1 MERNLESCA
10 GLKKN
15 HGVGKY
21 VHKIGWN
28 SRPNGPGLKFVG
40 NKDDTSDDGATRIM
54 SMKLQKSNRFK
65 ISGARTLVLMLS
77 LPLFGSCQYMD
88 NVEGKA
94 KKIVLYEK
102 AALNLSK
109 ENRALQAKVSD
120 LEFKIR
126 ELEGKNTFLEI
137 KLSSLAP
144 EGERHPSSVESK
156 SIVADVEN
164 DLVKDSVFNWD
175 PAQLLSVAETEMKK
189 KNYEK
194 SAQFYRTL
202 IQKYPSAKSVDDQV
216 FLQAA
221 IAAYNTTK
229 HYPWTQE
236 YLDHLLSTYPTS
248 PFFRAAKLYKGLT
261 FQKTGNEP
269 EFYQIVEEFRLKY
282 RNTPEWKIVSA
293 HYEEFLKQHK

>member
-1 MERNLESCA
+1 
-10 GLKKN
+10 
-15 HGVGKY
+15 
-21 VHKIGWN
+21 
-28 SRPNGPGLKFVG
+28 
-40 NKDDTSDDGATRIM
+40 
-54 SMKLQKSNRFK
+54 MKLQILKSLKQSFEIRRASSLIF
-65 ISGARTLVLMLS
+65 ILI
-77 LPLFGSCQYMD
+77 LPLLGSCQYMD
-88 NVEGKA
+88 DVEGKA

-126 ELEGKNTFLEI
+126 ELEGKNSFLEI
-137 KLSSLAP
+137 KLSSLSP
-144 EGERHPSSVESK
+144 EGERHPSSVDSK
-156 SIVADVEN
+156 AVVADVDN

-202 IQKYPSAKSVDDQV
+202 VQKYPTAKSVDDQV
-216 FLQAA
+216 LLQAA
-221 IAAYNTTK
+221 ISAFNTTK

-248 PFFRAAKLYKGLT
+248 PFYRAAKLYKGLT
-261 FQKTGNEP
+261 FQKTGNEA
-269 EFYQIVEEFRLKY
+269 EFYKIVEEFRLKY

-293 HYEEFLKQHK
+293 HYEEFLKRHK